1 MSALLEVRDLRVRFG
16 GLSAVDGVDLDVE
29 AGTFVGVIGPNGAGK
44 TTFIDAVTGLVPS
57 TGSVAFDDRE
67 VGDLAPHERVRAGVG
82 RTFQSLELFED
93 LTVRENL
100 LSAAEP
106 ARWWSPLRDLFRPR
120 ADRGAAERVDAAL
133 ELAGLTDQAEALPPD
148 LSLGQRKL
156 VTVAR
161 ALAGG
166 PRQLLLDEPAAG
178 LDSDESLELGRDL
191 RRLVDGGVTIVL
203 VDHDMGLVLG
213 VCDVVHVLE
222 FGSLIA
228 SGTPDEIKTND
239 RVIHA
244 YLGTGAAPAE
254 VGPHDDSAPVG
265 DAAIAATIEADLAP
279 AGPATPDAGGTAGS
293 AGDADGRTVTS

>member
-1 MSALLEVRDLRVRFG
+1 MSALLRVQDLRVRFG
-16 GLSAVDGVDLDVE
+16 GLAAVDGVSFDVE
-29 AGTFVGVIGPNGAGK
+29 EGTFVGVIGPNGAGK
-44 TTFIDAVTGLVPS
+44 TTFIDAVTGLVPA
-57 TGSVAFDDRE
+57 TGSVAFDGVE
-67 VGDLAPHERVRAGVG
+67 LISLAPHQRVRAGVG

-106 ARWWSPLRDLFRPR
+106 ARWWSPLRDLFRPQ
-120 ADRGAAERVDAAL
+120 ADREARDRVDAAL
-133 ELAGLTDQAEALPPD
+133 ELAGLTEHAEALPPD

-166 PRQLLLDEPAAG
+166 PRLLLLDEPAAG
-178 LDSDESLELGRDL
+178 LDSDESLELGEDL
-191 RRLVDGGVTIVL
+191 RRLVDGGVTILL

-222 FGSLIA
+222 FGKLIA
-228 SGTPDEIKTND
+228 SGTPEQIKTDD

-244 YLGTGAAPAE
+244 YLGTGAAA
-254 VGPHDDSAPVG
+254 D
-265 DAAIAATIEADLAP
+265 EAVP
-279 AGPATPDAGGTAGS
+279 S
-293 AGDADGRTVTS
+293 